1 MSYEVRFVDYPAHYR
16 SMESEIDSAIKEV
29 MLGGDFI
36 LREHL
41 RQFECN
47 CASFLGVKHAIG
59 VNSGTDAL
67 YLSLLAA
74 GIGAGDEVITV
85 AHTFLATVG
94 AIVNCRATPVLVDVA
109 EDYNMDMAQV
119 EATVSPRTRAI
130 IPVHLNGRMC
140 DMAALTDIA
149 QRHNLAIIEDAAQAF
164 GASFDGKKA
173 GSFGLANCFSFYP
186 AKMLGTA
193 GDGGMVATSSDE
205 IAARLRALRDNGR
218 VMGQDEVV
226 CFGFNSRLDNL
237 HAAMLNVKL
246 RYLPRWI
253 ERRREIARL
262 YDQGLSDLPQ
272 VKLPP
277 PPDDNGPYFDV
288 YQNYVIRC
296 QERDRLAAHLRES
309 GVEVLI
315 SWPIPMHRQKAL
327 ALDHFHLPETERI
340 SREVISLPCYPE
352 LSDDKVE
359 YVIEAV
365 HSFYSH

>member
-1 MSYEVRFVDYPAHYR
+1 MTYRVRFVDYAAEYR
-16 SMESEIDSAIKEV
+16 SLEAEIDAAIKEV
-29 MLGGDFI
+29 LSRGDLI
-36 LREHL
+36 LRDQL
-41 RQFECN
+41 RRFEEN
-47 CASFLGVKHAIG
+47 IASFLGVRYGVG

-67 YLSLLAA
+67 HLSLRAA
-74 GIGAGDEVITV
+74 GLGSGDEVITV
-85 AHTFLATVG
+85 SHTFVATVA
-94 AIVNCRATPVLVDVA
+94 AIHHTGATPILVDVGH
-109 EDYNMDMAQV
+109 DYNMDMDQLEKAI
-119 EATVSPRTRAI
+119 SPRTRAI
-130 IPVHLNGRMC
+130 VPVHLNGRVC
-140 DMAALTDIA
+140 DLERLKAIA
-149 QRHNLAIIEDAAQAF
+149 TTHTLVVIEDAAQALGATF
-164 GASFDGKKA
+164 GGVKA
-173 GSFGLANCFSFYP
+173 GSFGLCGCFSFYP
-186 AKMLGTA
+186 AKILGAFGEA
-193 GDGGMVATSSDE
+193 GMIVTDNEELAEKV
-205 IAARLRALRDNGR
+205 RLLRDHGR
-218 VMGQDEVV
+218 KTKNEVV

-359 YVIEAV
+359 YVIQAV
-365 HSFYSH
+365 HGFYSH